1 MIFNFNTGRTR
12 EERYEDGWNV
22 QTPRK
27 SQNKDVCVCVFL
39 QKSPMRSKY
48 HIPMVSPYLYL
59 SIDSYR
65 YKSLFGVPGRKISFG
80 K

>member
-1 MIFNFNTGRTR
+1 MKSVMKMVGMFKHQEKVKTR
-12 EERYEDGWNV
+12 M
-22 QTPRK
+22 
-27 SQNKDVCVCVFL
+27 CVCVFL

-48 HIPMVSPYLYL
+48 HVPMVSPYLYL